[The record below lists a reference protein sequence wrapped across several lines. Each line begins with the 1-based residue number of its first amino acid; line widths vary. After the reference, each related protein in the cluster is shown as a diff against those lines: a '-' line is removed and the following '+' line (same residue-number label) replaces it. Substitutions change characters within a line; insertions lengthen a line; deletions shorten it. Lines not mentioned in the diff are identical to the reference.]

1 VADLDRSGAMSVDWH
16 LAAGDYLRDR
26 RARGYVLADEDW
38 LLASFL
44 DGLAARGQSRITIA
58 AALAFATERPDAT
71 PGWQARKLRAVRGLA
86 AHARELDPAAA
97 ELIPAGLI
105 PSKTPRRIPYLYSE
119 QQIIALMDRALTL
132 SPPMLGES
140 MHALIGLL
148 VATGMRSGEA
158 AALDIEDLDTERR
171 MLAVTGKNRRVR
183 HLPLHP
189 TTVRALLD
197 YLQTRAQLAR
207 PTGPLL
213 IGAKGGR
220 LNLNTAR
227 AAFRALVNDCRLP
240 VPPGCRAP
248 RLHDARHSFAVNTLL
263 DAHRQGVDVDARIAT
278 LANYLGHVDP
288 SHTYYYL
295 TASPQLMQTV
305 RERLAAWQETIR

>member
-1 VADLDRSGAMSVDWH
+1 VADLDRSGTMSVDLH

-38 LLASFL
+38 LLARFL
-44 DGLAARGQSRITIA
+44 NGLAACGQTRITVA
-58 AALAFATERPDAT
+58 AALAFATEQPGAT

-86 AHARELDPAAA
+86 AHVRALDPAAT

-105 PSKTPRRIPYLYSE
+105 PSKTPRRVPYLYSE

-132 SPPMLGES
+132 SPPMLGTS
-140 MHALIGLL
+140 MHTLIGLL
-148 VATGMRSGEA
+148 AATGMRSGEA
-158 AALDIEDLDTERR
+158 AALGVEDLDAEQRTLR
-171 MLAVTGKNRRVR
+171 VSGKNCRVR
-183 HLPLHP
+183 QLPLHP

-197 YLQTRAQLAR
+197 YLQTRSKLAP

-227 AAFRALVNDCRLP
+227 AAFRTLANDCQLP

-263 DAHRQGVDVDARIAT
+263 DAHRQGADVDARIAT
-278 LANYLGHVDP
+278 LANYLGHIDP
-288 SHTYYYL
+288 SHTYWYL

-305 RERLAAWQETIR
+305 RDRLTAWQETIR

>member
-1 VADLDRSGAMSVDWH
+1 MSVD
-16 LAAGDYLRDR
+16 LRVAASDYLVDR

-44 DGLAARGQSRITIA
+44 DGLAARGQTRITVA
-58 AALAFATERPDAT
+58 AALAFATERQGAT
-71 PGWQARKLRAVRGLA
+71 RGWQARKLRAVRGLA
-86 AHARELDPAAA
+86 AHVHALDPAAA
-97 ELIPAGLI
+97 ELVPAGLI

-119 QQIIALMDRALTL
+119 EQIVALMDRALTL
-132 SPPMLGES
+132 SPRMLGAS
-140 MHALIGLL
+140 MHMLIGLL
-148 VATGMRSGEA
+148 AATGMRSGEA
-158 AALDIEDLDTERR
+158 AALDVEDLDTDRH
-171 MLAVTGKNRRVR
+171 LLLVTGKNRRVR

-197 YLQTRAQLAR
+197 YLQVRAKLAL

-220 LNLNTAR
+220 LNLGSAR
-227 AAFRALVNDCRLP
+227 EAFRALVGDCGLP
-240 VPPGCRAP
+240 VAPGCRPP
-248 RLHDARHSFAVNTLL
+248 RLHDARHSFAVNALI

-288 SHTYYYL
+288 THTYWYL
-295 TASPQLMQTV
+295 SASPQLMQTV
-305 RERLAAWQETIR
+305 RERMTAWQEAVR

>member
-1 VADLDRSGAMSVDWH
+1 MSVDLH
-16 LAAGDYLRDR
+16 VAASDYLRDR
-26 RARGYVLADEDW
+26 RVRGYVLADQDW
-38 LLASFL
+38 LLRGFL
-44 DGLAARGQSRITIA
+44 DGLAARGQTTITVA
-58 AALAFATERPDAT
+58 AALAFATENPRAT

-86 AHARELDPAAA
+86 AHVHALDQAAA

-119 QQIIALMDRALTL
+119 QQIATLMERALTL
-132 SPPMLGES
+132 SPAMLGVS
-140 MHALIGLL
+140 MHTLIGLL
-148 VATGMRSGEA
+148 AATGMRSGEA
-158 AALDIEDLDTERR
+158 AALDVEHLDTERGVLR
-171 MLAVTGKNRRVR
+171 VTGKNRRVR

-189 TTVRALLD
+189 TTVRALHD
-197 YLQTRAQLAR
+197 YLQIRAKLAP

-213 IGAKGGR
+213 VGVKGGR

-227 AAFRALVNDCRLP
+227 AAFRTLANDCRLP

-248 RLHDARHSFAVNTLL
+248 RLHDARHSFAVNSLIA
-263 DAHRQGVDVDARIAT
+263 AHRHRVDVDAQIAT

-288 SHTYYYL
+288 THTYWYL

-305 RERLAAWQETIR
+305 HDRMAVFQETTR